1 MGELIAYVT
10 LHSGDLVAIVTG
22 LVTVASIIAK
32 LTPSESDNKVVDKIA
47 AIVNTVAMNP
57 KSEKARK

>member
-1 MGELIAYVT
+1 MT
-10 LHSGDLVAIVTG
+10 LHSDDLVAIVTG

-32 LTPSESDNKVVDKIA
+32 LTPIESDNKVVDKIA